1 MNVFGFRA
9 SGRWLAGVV
18 ILALSYYVAAR
29 IGLLFAYSS
38 TNASPVWPPSG
49 IAFAAMLAVGARM
62 WPGVAL
68 GAFAANFAVFAANG
82 VADGPVTMLVSLAIA
97 GGNTLEALAGLVLL
111 RRVARVPGPLDR
123 PGKVY
128 RFMGVACVM
137 SAVSAAIGTASLIA
151 AGIAPPAAAPTIAL
165 TWWAGDVGGIALAT
179 PMLMAWRHRP
189 RWPAMRSLLVIV
201 LELAVLGALLVQVFG
216 QRPAVHAVGG
226 ALAYALLP
234 CIGWAAHRY
243 DKRGVTLVL
252 MLVSGSAVWGT
263 THGLGPFAAG
273 TLNGSLLALKIYV
286 VLCSVIGL
294 VLAADRE
301 QRAEAARQPGAAP
314 AFMVHWL
321 TLFICLALTVFA
333 WHMIGTNTEQRT
345 RERFDAQ
352 VDTLRQRI
360 DERMDTY
367 EQVLRSAQGLYAASK
382 SVERDEW
389 EAFVRRLDLSARFP
403 GMLGLGAARR
413 VSEGERAAFERE
425 MRVQGL
431 PAYRIWPR
439 SSTDN
444 NDAVAVA
451 FMEPATAPNQRV
463 IGFDLHSEATRYAAI
478 VQAAASGE
486 PAITAMVALVQDEER
501 EPHAGFVMFLPVYRN
516 GAATAT
522 EAQRLAAIDGFV
534 FSTFRMRDLL
544 DGVQGVATPEM
555 RLEIFDG
562 RSTDG
567 AHLMYASSAGPA
579 QLAAYPNPLV
589 RSGVIDVD
597 NRQWTVRVTS
607 LPPFE
612 AGIDREKSLIV
623 LCGGAM
629 ISLLMFGIVR
639 ALAGTREEALARA
652 SHMGTA
658 FRDSEHRFGLV
669 VDSAREFSI
678 IATDTEG
685 RIQTFNAGAER
696 MLGYTAAEAMD
707 GRTPGFLH
715 LDSEM
720 RERAGELAAML
731 GRPIAGMEV
740 FTALARQHGAETR
753 EWTYVRKD
761 GSTLPVQLTV
771 TMITDAHGAI
781 VGSLGIGRDITEQ
794 KRAVQALRAAME
806 QAELANR
813 AKSDFV
819 ANMSHELRTPMN
831 AVLGMTYLLAN
842 TALSPEQKKD
852 VEMIRASGQSLLGI
866 LNDILDFSK
875 IEAGKMELDP
885 GRFRLDD
892 VLTPL
897 ASIMG
902 ANAGR
907 HELELSIGVAADV
920 PQLLFGDALRLQQVL
935 VNLTGNAIKF
945 TEHGEVSLRVSRVA
959 ASDGR
964 LLLRF
969 CVRDTGIGMN
979 AEQQAALY
987 SPFTQADSS
996 TTRRYG
1002 GTGLGLTISRR
1013 LVQLMGGTI
1022 ALDSTPGR
1030 GSEFRVDLPFDSVAE
1045 PARALSAKG
1054 QLLIV
1059 EENATALACMR
1070 DAATALGWQ
1079 ADSAATA
1086 AAACVLLDQAQA
1098 AAAPYAALLAGGP
1111 FTSSAGAGALAGLR
1125 AALQGTPLVLMVGGA
1140 ARARLMGAAGG
1151 AADAYLPKPA
1161 TATMLAATLGELLDA
1176 RGADAAGGDAPLSRL
1191 HGRLLLVEDNDLNQA
1206 VARGILELAGA
1217 SVEVVDNGQA
1227 AVDLL
1232 RTRAADFALVLM
1244 DVQMPGM
1251 DGFEATRILRSELG
1265 LRLPVL
1271 AMTAGVL
1278 PSERAQCIASGM
1290 DDFIAKP
1297 IDVGSMLA
1305 TIARHLPVPPAA
1317 APAEACAAPPDDG
1330 ALAGVFDMASLMELA
1345 QGRAEH
1351 TAMLET
1357 VVHKAVE
1364 GGTGQLDL
1372 ARAALVQQRPADAA
1386 AIYHTLRGSIGNLG
1400 ATRLVAACHALE
1412 EALRNGEAAPF
1423 ALHEAVER
1431 ELTATL
1437 AGARA
1442 WLAARGH

>member
-1 MNVFGFRA
+1 MNVFGFKA
-9 SGRWLAGVV
+9 SGRWLAGIA
-18 ILALSYYVAAR
+18 ILALSYYAAAR
-29 IGLLFAYSS
+29 VGLLFAYAT
-38 TNASPVWPPSG
+38 TNATPVWPPSG

-62 WPGVAL
+62 WPGVTL

-82 VADGPVTMLVSLAIA
+82 VADGPVTTLLALAIA
-97 GGNTLEALAGLVLL
+97 GGNTLEALGGRLLL
-111 RRVARVPGPLDR
+111 RHVARVRGALDR

-128 RFMGVACVM
+128 RFMGVACLM
-137 SAVSAAIGTASLIA
+137 SVISAAIGTASLIA
-151 AGIAPPAAAPTIAL
+151 AGIAPAAAAPTIAL
-165 TWWAGDVGGIALAT
+165 TWWMGDVAGVAVVT
-179 PMLMAWRHRP
+179 PLIMAWRQRP
-189 RWPAMRSLLVIV
+189 QSWPSLRTLVVIG
-201 LELAVLGALLVQVFG
+201 LELAVLAALLVQVFG
-216 QRPAVHAVGG
+216 QRSAAHVVGG
-226 ALAYALLP
+226 ALAFALLP

-243 DKRGVTLVL
+243 DRRGVTLVL
-252 MLVSGSAVWGT
+252 LLVSGSAVWGT

-286 VLCSVIGL
+286 VLCSLIGL

-301 QRAEAARQPGAAP
+301 QRAEAALQPGAAP
-314 AFMVHWL
+314 SVMVHWL

-333 WHMIGTNTEQRT
+333 WHVIGANTEQRA

-389 EAFVRRLDLSARFP
+389 EAFVRRLDLGTRFP

-413 VSEGERAAFERE
+413 VDAGARAGFERD
-425 MRVQGL
+425 MRAQGL
-431 PAYRIWPR
+431 PGYRIWPG
-439 SSTDN
+439 DGAGAA
-444 NDAVAVA
+444 DAIA

-463 IGFDLHSEATRYAAI
+463 IGFDLRSEPTRYAAI

-486 PAITAMVALVQDEER
+486 PAITAMVALLQDDDR
-501 EPHAGFVMFLPVYRN
+501 QAHAGFVMFLPVYRN

-522 EAQRLAAIDGFV
+522 EAQRLAAIEGVV

-544 DGVQGVATPEM
+544 DGLQGDGVPEL
-555 RLEIFDG
+555 RLDVFDG
-562 RSTDG
+562 RNTDA
-567 AHLMYASSAGPA
+567 AHLMYASSATPA
-579 QLAAYPNPLV
+579 RTAAYPNPLT

-597 NRQWTVRVTS
+597 DRHWTLQATT
-607 LPPFE
+607 LPAFE

-623 LCGGAM
+623 LCGGAL

-639 ALAGTREEALARA
+639 SLAGTRAEALAQA

-658 FRDSEHRFGLV
+658 FRDSEHRFALV
-669 VDSAREFSI
+669 IDSAREFSI

-685 RIQTFNAGAER
+685 HIQSFNAGAER
-696 MLGYTAAEAMD
+696 MLGYSAAEVTD
-707 GRTPGFLH
+707 GRTPDFLH
-715 LDSEM
+715 LASET
-720 RERAGELAAML
+720 RARAAELAAQL
-731 GRPIAGMEV
+731 GRPIEGMDV
-740 FTALARQHGAETR
+740 FTALPRLHGAETR
-753 EWTYVRKD
+753 EWTYLRKD
-761 GSTLPVQLTV
+761 GSALPVQLTV
-771 TMITDAHGAI
+771 TMITDAGGAV
-781 VGSLGIGRDITEQ
+781 VGALGIGRDITEQ
-794 KRAVQALRAAME
+794 KRAEQALRAAME

-875 IEAGKMELDP
+875 IEAGKMALDP
-885 GRFRLDD
+885 ARFRLDD

-907 HELELSIGVAADV
+907 QELELAIGVAPDV
-920 PQLLFGDALRLQQVL
+920 PQALYGDALRLQQVL

-945 TEHGEVSLRVSRVA
+945 TECGEVSLRVSRVA
-959 ASDGR
+959 SADGR

-969 CVRDTGIGMN
+969 CVRDTGIGMS
-979 AEQQAALY
+979 AGQQALLY

-1022 ALDSTPGR
+1022 ALDSAPGR
-1030 GSEFRVDLPFDSVAE
+1030 GSAFSVELPFDGIADSVRTA
-1045 PARALSAKG
+1045 SASKG
-1054 QLLIV
+1054 RLLIV
-1059 EENATALACMR
+1059 DDNPTALACMR
-1070 DAATALGWQ
+1070 DAATVLGWQ
-1079 ADSAATA
+1079 ADCAATP
-1086 AAACVLLDQAQA
+1086 AAACALLDQAQA
-1098 AAAPYAALLAGGP
+1098 AAAPYAALLAGAP
-1111 FTSSAGAGALAGLR
+1111 FTSSAGAGALAALR
-1125 AALQGTPLVLMVGGA
+1125 AALQGTPLALMVGGA
-1140 ARARLMGAAGG
+1140 ARARLMGTAGAG
-1151 AADAYLPKPA
+1151 ERPDAFLAKPA
-1161 TATMLAATLGELLDA
+1161 SATMLAATLGELLDA
-1176 RGADAAGGDAPLSRL
+1176 RGADSAGTDAPLARL

-1217 SVEVVDNGQA
+1217 TVEVVDNGQA
-1227 AVDLL
+1227 ALELL

-1251 DGFEATRILRSELG
+1251 DGFETTRLLRSALG

-1297 IDVGSMLA
+1297 IDVDSMLA
-1305 TIARHLPVPPAA
+1305 TIARHLPSALAPRADGAA
-1317 APAEACAAPPDDG
+1317 AQAAS
-1330 ALAGVFDMASLMELA
+1330 ALDGVFDIASLLA
-1345 QGRAEH
+1345 LAAGRADH
-1351 TAMLET
+1351 TAMLEN

-1372 ARAALVQQRPADAA
+1372 ARVALVQQRPAEAA

-1412 EALRNGEAAPF
+1412 DALRNGEAAPF
-1423 ALHEAVER
+1423 ALHDTVER
-1431 ELTATL
+1431 ELRATL

-1442 WLAARGH
+1442 WLAGRSS